1 MSPGKWEEK
10 AHICGERSLECCS
23 KTSACWGKNPNLHR
37 KSYHHHIWT
46 PLSEARLGGCAFT
59 AVSENAK
66 FAGPSDRKGYF
77 LSGSGKHPSIT
88 GPCDRLIVHC
98 SPFLPHACA
107 KLHLQW
113 VCQKASGSAKNL
125 VSAGPVVWH
134 IKKSFRI
141 LCCVLRPQTL
151 ASEDVGHTMYTTYRL
166 SLGWGFFTNTLTES
180 YSTSFAATPGTLC
193 STKEPTYNNVAV
205 DSLVLQTCNTGSRM
219 CISYINYDSD
229 QQLCNPCNES
239 FYVRLLRPGCDHQ
252 SYSVSRLQLGKQ
264 PTIY

>member
-1 MSPGKWEEK
+1 MDTCTK
-10 AHICGERSLECCS
+10 ISLS
-23 KTSACWGKNPNLHR
+23 FPTLTRVS
-37 KSYHHHIWT
+37 
-46 PLSEARLGGCAFT
+46 RLPMLAFT
-59 AVSENAK
+59 STRTPTHTSMDFYHDAALCTLMCQTPCHCASLWPSPCTPENAK

-141 LCCVLRPQTL
+141 LW
-151 ASEDVGHTMYTTYRL
+151 HTRKNDQFIFPIL
-166 SLGWGFFTNTLTES
+166 VFCIPVKAR
-180 YSTSFAATPGTLC
+180 STSTPTQV
-193 STKEPTYNNVAV
+193 VA
-205 DSLVLQTCNTGSRM
+205 
-219 CISYINYDSD
+219 
-229 QQLCNPCNES
+229 
-239 FYVRLLRPGCDHQ
+239 FF
-252 SYSVSRLQLGKQ
+252 K
-264 PTIY
+264 